1 MEFAEDRIEQPP
13 YLVVGG
19 FLAVA
24 LGEKLPVE
32 GGGGLAPEQIGRFAL
47 LAFENASDPS
57 HKFHATLER
66 KR

>member
-1 MEFAEDRIEQPP
+1 M
-13 YLVVGG
+13 VGG

-32 GGGGLAPEQIGRFAL
+32 GGGGLAPELVGRFAL
-47 LAFENASDPS
+47 LAFENASDPTY
-57 HKFHATLER
+57 KFHATLKR